1 MQYQAEVFDSIF
13 LLMVNESIQYIFSK
27 KLDKKDQ
34 KQEIEELGFQLGEKV
49 TNNLLNTDNNR
60 ITSEKNSTETYF
72 QFITQ
77 NVWEFI
83 FKDKY
88 CQLTKENDGSNYV
101 ITSGD
106 IRLYNFLVTEKGN
119 QNDQKLE
126 SILNFICG
134 IIKGAL
140 NVFNIECIV
149 IPNVANYSKHLA
161 KDMKNC
167 PEFQYIFTFN
177 INVFADN
184 KEFDEN
190 KTDS

>member
-27 KLDKKDQ
+27 KLDKKGQ
-34 KQEIEELGFQLGEKV
+34 KQEIEEIGFQLGEKV

-60 ITSEKNSTETYF
+60 ITSEKISTETYF

-126 SILNFICG
+126 AVLNFICG

-177 INVFADN
+177 VNVFADN
-184 KEFDEN
+184 KELEEN
-190 KTDS
+190 KTGV

>member
-27 KLDKKDQ
+27 KLDKKAQ
-34 KQEIEELGFQLGEKV
+34 KQEIEEIGFQLGEKV

-88 CQLTKENDGSNYV
+88 CQLSKENDGSNYI

-106 IRLYNFLVTEKGN
+106 IKLYNFLVTEKGN

-126 SILNFICG
+126 AVLSFICG

-149 IPNVANYSKHLA
+149 ISNVSNYSKHLF
-161 KDMKNC
+161 KELKNF

-177 INVFADN
+177 VNVFTDN

-190 KTDS
+190 KAEA